1 MRARWELDR
10 IEEERRAMEEQ
21 RKKLEFGL
29 VEILA
34 LFVIIESVISNEL
47 YILCCFVGVFYCVS
61 TARL

>member
-1 MRARWELDR
+1 VCVQAQRLRLEEEQLMRARWELDR

-34 LFVIIESVISNEL
+34 SICYN
-47 YILCCFVGVFYCVS
+47 
-61 TARL
+61 